1 MMYELMVRRQF
12 DAAHRLEGYPGR
24 CARLHGH
31 TWLVEVL
38 VAGAELDESGM
49 LMDFHELQKMVEDVV
64 KDLDHQYLNDLDSF
78 RQPGRETNPTAENIA
93 RYIYRR
99 LKASLRKSGLRLVK
113 VKIWESP
120 DAWASYGEG

>member
-1 MMYELMVRRQF
+1 MYELMVRRQF
-12 DAAHRLEGYPGR
+12 DAAHHLEGHPGR

-38 VAGAELDESGM
+38 VAGGELDESGM
-49 LMDFHELQKMVEDVV
+49 LMDFHELQKLVEDVV
-64 KDLDHQYLNDLDSF
+64 KDLDHQYLNDLDFF

-93 RYIYRR
+93 RFVYRR
-99 LKASLRKSGLRLVK
+99 LKASLGKSGLRLVK